1 MNGPLPSI
9 DPINRPNPDALVQPG
24 ADSRTA
30 GTSTK
35 RYKLSTVRTVLTK
48 CSFAVMVYV
57 LSLASGCTFLYSRTL
72 MTKVNCTEL
81 RVLDTLTNRELAE
94 KCIISIVTE
103 FGLRRNTNTG
113 GFLALYGNSDGR
125 LVEYATKADYSF
137 GRRGIAELELLAMR
151 LRDPKRDDGVSL
163 YVRSRLSPKSL
174 AMLSDYPGGTNIPL
188 QDALSLE
195 FTRIAGSTN
204 AIYDPDRFANVPLS
218 AATKELLNEKP
229 TSRYYVSKLNR
240 LLLQDAF
247 PQKIRP
253 MEPEKLVV
261 AYELQARRK
270 TKGHLIT
277 EAKLI
282 EEMKA
287 KFGEAVEV
295 YSYAL
300 WIP

>member
-9 DPINRPNPDALVQPG
+9 DPINRPDPDALVQPA
-24 ADSRTA
+24 ADSPTA
-30 GTSTK
+30 GTSAK
-35 RYKLSTVRTVLTK
+35 RYKLSIVRTALFMW
-48 CSFAVMVYV
+48 SFAVMVCV

-72 MTKVNCTEL
+72 MTKVNCTEI
-81 RVLDTLTNRELAE
+81 RVLDTLTNRELAK
-94 KCIISIVTE
+94 KCIMSIVTE
-103 FGLRRNTNTG
+103 FGFQRSTNTG

-125 LVEYATKADYSF
+125 LVEYATKAKCAF
-137 GRRGIAELELLAMR
+137 FRRDIAKLEPLAMR

-163 YVRSRLSPKSL
+163 YVRSRLSPKTL
-174 AMLSDYPGGTNIPL
+174 AMLSDYRGGTNIPL
-188 QDALSLE
+188 QEALFAE
-195 FTRIAGSTN
+195 FIRIVDSANS
-204 AIYDPDRFANVPLS
+204 IYDPDTFANVQLS
-218 AATKELLNEKP
+218 AATKELLNQKP
-229 TSRYYVSKLNR
+229 SGYDLYKLNR
-240 LLLQDAF
+240 LLLDDAF
-247 PQKIRP
+247 PHEIPP

-270 TKGHLIT
+270 TKGYLIT

-295 YSYAL
+295 YSYAY